1 MKVDNFEVFAVFFTR
16 PISQL
21 LQPMIRCLFLRVV
34 VCLLGCGF
42 RACGWNRLAWTL
54 RTFSI
59 FGLRALGVVGLNFS
73 SRQLVSIGI
82 GGAWRPIWPP
92 KPPYLVSRQNLSYSL
107 LALGAPDIFSFCY
120 EHLWWHALVIYY
132 IYGKVI
138 RDWWCLLFYSFT
150 SRDHLS
156 SFQLVAFL
164 LTIVC
169 VRRFNV
175 LAYFCSEHSQQGKIC
190 WSDRTRVTLC
200 FQYFLHQT
208 FLQHIFFTACI
219 FIANVHVARIFTC
232 HRQCWIAQRGGSFW
246 FRCFSLF

>member
-1 MKVDNFEVFAVFFTR
+1 MVVSPRRDEGG
-16 PISQL
+16 QL
-21 LQPMIRCLFLRVV
+21 RGLC
-34 VCLLGCGF
+34 
-42 RACGWNRLAWTL
+42 
-54 RTFSI
+54 SI
-59 FGLRALGVVGLNFS
+59 FYATDLAASSTHDTMFIFACCCMSLGVWLSRVRLEPARLDTPDLFDIWVEGFGRCWSLNFS

-175 LAYFCSEHSQQGKIC
+175 LAYFCTASILLCRQELLCENLG
-190 WSDRTRVTLC
+190 WSCTQLGRVC
-200 FQYFLHQT
+200 FDCL
-208 FLQHIFFTACI
+208 L
-219 FIANVHVARIFTC
+219 
-232 HRQCWIAQRGGSFW
+232 
-246 FRCFSLF
+246 